1 MQNSRGNFLLQ
12 ALLALTLLFMF
23 IPFFAI
29 KLLGRENDARMYA
42 TTQKVDNATTVAR
55 IFIRENAP
63 NLPYNRTVIAGNLFA
78 DTLEPYG
85 LPLGFVARTAL
96 GQDIALVIDK
106 SADEVSAYISLSG
119 GNLNGLERA
128 ELVRRIGFYAFD
140 AGDGT
145 IQVGVPLETIYSD
158 VVRRNE
164 PDLDASAF
172 LVDLDMGANSMSGIG
187 RAIARRGEFDGSE
200 LGTLTINGVEAD
212 RTVRNKITTMV
223 ADKTIFQSKTGES
236 ALSLTRGTMVVD
248 NASTKTISQYG
259 STGNITVE
267 LAGVYDFAMTAG
279 RTSFYGPKKWDIR
292 GNVVANKITFSV
304 ERLDIDSFINAA
316 RGQDVFINSDT
327 LEYSANSGI
336 DTSVIHT
343 SNITLRDQTS
353 DSLANGG
360 SGAAVLD
367 IRPAGTS
374 LLPDAYVGT
383 IDNSVFRILTSP
395 SASDSKTTDCRSV
408 ISSLDGVYN
417 QRSLAQYI
425 ICQYVY
431 WQRLEHRIDIKQ
443 CLLAGK
449 GDCK

>member
-1 MQNSRGNFLLQ
+1 LRNSRGNFLLQ

-29 KLLGRENDARMYA
+29 KLLGRDSDARMYA

-63 NLPYNRTVIAGNLFA
+63 NLPYNRTVIAGNSFA
-78 DTLEPYG
+78 DVLEPYG

-106 SADEVSAYISLSG
+106 SADEVSAYISLTG

-140 AGDGT
+140 VGDGT
-145 IQVGVPLETIYSD
+145 IQVGVPLETVYSD

-172 LVDLDMGANSMSGIG
+172 FVDLDMGENSISEIG
-187 RAIARRGEFDGSE
+187 RAIARRGEFDGAE
-200 LGTLTINGVEAD
+200 IGTLTINGVETD

-248 NASTKTISQYG
+248 NASTKTISYYG
-259 STGNITVE
+259 STGNITVDSG
-267 LAGVYDFAMTAG
+267 GVYEFAMAAG
-279 RTSFYGPKKWDIR
+279 RTGFYGPKKWDIH

-304 ERLDIDSFINAA
+304 EHLEIDSFINAA
-316 RGQDVFINSDT
+316 RGQDVYINSDT
-327 LEYSANSGI
+327 LEYNANSGI

-360 SGAAVLD
+360 SGATVLD

-374 LLPDAYVGT
+374 LLPDVYVGT
-383 IDNSVFRILTSP
+383 IDNSAFRILASP
-395 SASDSKTTDCRSV
+395 SSDDSKTVDCRSI
-408 ISSLDGVYN
+408 ISSADGIYN

-431 WQRLEHRIDIKQ
+431 WQRLERRIDIKQ
-443 CLLAGK
+443 CLLAGRS
-449 GDCK
+449 DCR